1 MSIAHDSYRIAS
13 LPRPKAA
20 LGMDGRLQ
28 EADGWQPKSF
38 STVSGRENQPAGD
51 DPESNRSCPCPVIKN
66 FWRGSSSLSAI

>member
-1 MSIAHDSYRIAS
+1 MSIAPDSYRIAS

-38 STVSGRENQPAGD
+38 TTASGRGNQPAGD
-51 DPESNRSCPCPVIKN
+51 DPESQPRLP
-66 FWRGSSSLSAI
+66 GSFDQEFVVRPIVAF